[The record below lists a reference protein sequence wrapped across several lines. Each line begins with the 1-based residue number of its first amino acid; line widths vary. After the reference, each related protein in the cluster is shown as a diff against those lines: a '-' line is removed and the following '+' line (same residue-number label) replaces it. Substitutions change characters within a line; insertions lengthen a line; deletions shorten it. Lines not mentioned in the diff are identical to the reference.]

1 MSEHQIRALN
11 LDLPATVSNY
21 EETEDGLTVRNVKLL
36 AEGTWTDSAVQTPLY
51 YPADVLELYATNWVD
66 STFWARHSGGA
77 PRNVVTDQLGEVLN
91 QHYDPQE
98 KAVMGDVFYD
108 YSTTTGRDGGKKALK
123 AAKKGKPPAVSVEW
137 GGREVY
143 NPDTRQYE
151 ALEMVYVGLAQV
163 TRGACTKCKLPKA
176 MSAEERQVE
185 MNAMEADEI
194 KKMLADFG
202 AELKASIVGDVDA
215 KLAAFA
221 PKPDGE
227 LSAALDSTKQEL
239 AAVTERLK
247 KLEMTPEPRTVI
259 EAKPELEASVAQK
272 LPRIRKGSIEC
283 E

>member
-143 NPDTRQYE
+143 NPDSKQYE

-176 MSAEERQVE
+176 MSAEDRAKE
-185 MNAMEADEI
+185 MDTMEKAELD
-194 KKMLADFG
+194 KALTDFG
-202 AELKASIVGDVDA
+202 AALKADILDNVKG
-215 KLAAFA
+215 LFAAQPPA
-221 PKPDGE
+221 PDIGKE
-227 LSAALDSTKQEL
+227 VSAAM
-239 AAVTERLK
+239 AVYEERIK
-247 KLEMTPEPRTVI
+247 ALEMTPAPKTVV
-259 EAKPELEASVAQK
+259 EVKPAAELEVGPVVK